1 MSRKNMFKITIL
13 VDNLDGSVKGFTK
26 SYGFS
31 ALIEIDNKKIL
42 FDTGSN
48 KKPLLH
54 NLKAL
59 GYSPKD
65 LECVILSHN
74 HDDHTDGLPGILQE
88 NKMIPVYVHK
98 DWDRKVSFMGFQVP
112 EKNKRI
118 VNQGGELSEI
128 SNNIILTDPHHSNDY
143 GGIDEHACYLKNV
156 EKGSYIL
163 ITGCCHP
170 GLINFLNEREKLKI
184 SNNSMI
190 SIIGGLHGF
199 RFSNKEAEILYPKL
213 EKIILFHCTTHVK
226 TFERQFKEKASMGVV
241 GKTYLF

>member
-1 MSRKNMFKITIL
+1 MFKITIL
-13 VDNLDGSVKGFTK
+13 VDNLNASAQGFIK

-48 KKPLLH
+48 SKPLLY
-54 NLKAL
+54 NLKVL
-59 GYSPKD
+59 GYTPKD
-65 LECVILSHN
+65 LDCVILSHN

-88 NKMIPVYVHK
+88 NETIPVYIHR

-112 EKNKRI
+112 EENKRFI
-118 VNQGGELSEI
+118 NQRGKLYQI
-128 SNNIILTDPHHSNDY
+128 SNNIIITNPYYSNDY
-143 GGIDEHACYLKNV
+143 GGIDEHACFLKN
-156 EKGSYIL
+156 EQKDSYVL

-170 GLINFLNEREKLKI
+170 GLTTFLNEQKKLTI
-184 SNNSMI
+184 PPNSHL

-199 RFSNKEAEILYPKL
+199 RFSIQEAEKLYPKL
-213 EKIILFHCTTHVK
+213 QNIILCHCTTHVK
-226 TFERQFKEKASMGVV
+226 TYERQFKEKASMGIV